1 MIWNVA
7 NAKSQLSELIGSAM
21 NEPQV
26 IYNRKKPSV
35 VVINY
40 EEFNR
45 LKNLDVLIHSTH
57 KWSKFIEFSNHLTK
71 KGSISIELP
80 SRKDRMGMVV

>member
-7 NAKSQLSELIGSAM
+7 NAKSQLSELIGNAI

-26 IYNRKKPSV
+26 IFNRKKPSV

-45 LKNLDVLIHSTH
+45 LKNLDVLNHSTH
-57 KWSKFIEFSNHLTK
+57 KWAKFIEFSNRLSEK
-71 KGSISIELP
+71 NPMSIELP
-80 SRKDRMGMVV
+80 SRKDRKGLVI